1 MVEMDEAIVIVNN
14 VLKLNN
20 LQFPKRLI
28 EDLAS
33 AYIRR
38 NLTDEE
44 LNQLVLKVQESLENE
59 IAEEGEAVG
68 VIAAQS
74 FGEAITQIFYDSS
87 KKGSDPHSVQYLHR
101 LIEILDARKLIS
113 NPTMTIYFD
122 DEYKNDEEFVRKV
135 ASQIGKT
142 TLNDVLSEF
151 SLDYANNRL
160 VAYLDSE
167 KIVNRRLDY
176 YNIIDFIERH
186 FRNVRI
192 EGDKLFFESRS
203 GTIREL
209 RTLAERICDLQISG
223 TRGIGKVFIYKAGI
237 EGADSE
243 WVIQTEGSNI
253 GAMLRID
260 GIDKKRIIT
269 NDIHEIE
276 LFLGIEAARNA
287 IVHEINKIFQEQ
299 GLNVDIRHILIVADA
314 MTSEGIVKS
323 IGRYGISGD
332 KSSVLARAAFER
344 SGEQLLNA
352 SIRGEVEDL
361 TGAIEN
367 IIVGQAIP
375 MSKGSSSI
383 KQKHKD

>member
-1 MVEMDEAIVIVNN
+1 
-14 VLKLNN
+14 
-20 LQFPKRLI
+20 
-28 EDLAS
+28 
-33 AYIRR
+33 
-38 NLTDEE
+38 
-44 LNQLVLKVQESLENE
+44 
-59 IAEEGEAVG
+59 
-68 VIAAQS
+68 
-74 FGEAITQIFYDSS
+74 
-87 KKGSDPHSVQYLHR
+87 
-101 LIEILDARKLIS
+101 
-113 NPTMTIYFD
+113 
-122 DEYKNDEEFVRKV
+122 
-135 ASQIGKT
+135 
-142 TLNDVLSEF
+142 
-151 SLDYANNRL
+151 
-160 VAYLDSE
+160 
-167 KIVNRRLDY
+167 
-176 YNIIDFIERH
+176 
-186 FRNVRI
+186 
-192 EGDKLFFESRS
+192 
-203 GTIREL
+203 
-209 RTLAERICDLQISG
+209 
-223 TRGIGKVFIYKAGI
+223 
-237 EGADSE
+237 
-243 WVIQTEGSNI
+243 
-253 GAMLRID
+253 MLRID

>member
-192 EGDKLFFESRS
+192 E
-203 GTIREL
+203 
-209 RTLAERICDLQISG
+209 
-223 TRGIGKVFIYKAGI
+223 TRY
-237 EGADSE
+237 S
-243 WVIQTEGSNI
+243 
-253 GAMLRID
+253 
-260 GIDKKRIIT
+260 
-269 NDIHEIE
+269 
-276 LFLGIEAARNA
+276 
-287 IVHEINKIFQEQ
+287 
-299 GLNVDIRHILIVADA
+299 
-314 MTSEGIVKS
+314 
-323 IGRYGISGD
+323 
-332 KSSVLARAAFER
+332 
-344 SGEQLLNA
+344 
-352 SIRGEVEDL
+352 
-361 TGAIEN
+361 
-367 IIVGQAIP
+367 
-375 MSKGSSSI
+375 
-383 KQKHKD
+383 